1 MNASSSVAAQGGE
14 GSDARG
20 RGRRSG
26 RVPPS
31 PSAGTSWTQ
40 SAARNAINIDDN
52 GNAGHAEDDD
62 TDNNDDES
70 DDDTDNE
77 SSARPSV
84 LSCFLI
90 SVDLGHSDYVLLS
103 AHPYAYFVFRIN

>member
-20 RGRRSG
+20 RGRGRCSG

-40 SAARNAINIDDN
+40 SAARNAINIDDDSS
-52 GNAGHAEDDD
+52 AGHAEDDD
-62 TDNNDDES
+62 TDDNDDGSERR
-70 DDDTDNE
+70 D
-77 SSARPSV
+77 RQ
-84 LSCFLI
+84 
-90 SVDLGHSDYVLLS
+90 
-103 AHPYAYFVFRIN
+103 